1 MRWGLIGGGRGSQI
15 GGVHRVS
22 AQMDGQ
28 FALAAGAMDIDPERS
43 RAFGVEVGLPP
54 ERSYGD
60 WREMLA
66 KEAARADSRLDLVTV
81 ATPNNTHWEIAKS
94 FLEAGFHVLCEKPLA
109 MTVADADDLV
119 ATARK
124 TGHICATNFGYSG
137 YPMAIQAREMIRGG
151 ELGEVRV
158 MFVEFATGFHAAE
171 DDAENPRI
179 RWRYDPKQMGVSSV
193 VGDAG
198 IHGLHMAQFLTGQR
212 IAEVSA
218 QFEHCV
224 AGRQL
229 EDDALLACRFDGGA
243 VGRFWFSMVATG
255 QMHGFGFRAFGS
267 RGGLRWRQEFPNQ
280 LYFSPVGKATRI
292 LERGDPALCPESL
305 TASRITIGH
314 AEGMHEAFANVYRAI
329 HADIARDRRGEGKVA
344 NYPTAE
350 AGADMVRAV
359 QAAVQSAENGGSW
372 VKLNEF

>member
-15 GGVHRVS
+15 GGVHRVG
-22 AQMDGQ
+22 AQMDGL
-28 FALAAGAMDIDPERS
+28 FTLAAGAMDIDPEKS

-54 ERSYGD
+54 ERSYGN

-66 KEAARADSRLDLVTV
+66 TESARGDSRLDLVTV

-109 MTVADADDLV
+109 MTVADAEDLV
-119 ATARK
+119 DTARR
-124 TGHICATNFGYSG
+124 TGRICATNFGYSG

-151 ELGEVRV
+151 DLGEVRV
-158 MFVEFATGFHAAE
+158 MFVEFAAGFHAAG

-179 RWRYDPKQMGVSSV
+179 RWRYDPEQMGVSSV

-198 IHGLHMAQFLTGQR
+198 IHGLHMAQFLTAQR

-218 QFEHCV
+218 HFEHCV

-229 EDDALLACRFDGGA
+229 EDDALLSCRFDGGA

-267 RGGLRWRQEFPNQ
+267 RAGLRWRQEFPNQ
-280 LYFSPVGKATRI
+280 LHFSPVGDATRI
-292 LERGDPALCPESL
+292 LERGDSALCPESL
-305 TASRITIGH
+305 AASRITIGH
-314 AEGMHEAFANVYRAI
+314 AEGLHEAFANIYKAI
-329 HADIARDRRGEGKVA
+329 HADIARDRLGEGKVE

-359 QAAVQSAENGGSW
+359 QAAVQSAGTGGSW
-372 VKLNEF
+372 VKLGAF

>member
-1 MRWGLIGGGRGSQI
+1 MRWGLIGGGRDSQI
-15 GGVHRVS
+15 GGVHRVG
-22 AQMDGQ
+22 AQLDGL
-28 FALAAGAMDIDPERS
+28 FTLAAGAMDVDPERS
-43 RAFGVEVGLPP
+43 RAFGVELGLSP
-54 ERSYGD
+54 ERAYGE

-66 KEAARADSRLDLVTV
+66 KEAARGKSRLDLVTV

-119 ATARK
+119 DTARN
-124 TGHICATNFGYSG
+124 TGRICATNFGYSG

-158 MFVEFATGFHAAE
+158 MFVEFANGFHAAG

-179 RWRYDPKQMGVSSV
+179 RWRYDPAQMGASSV

-212 IAEVSA
+212 IAEISA
-218 QFEHCV
+218 QFAHCV
-224 AGRQL
+224 PERQL
-229 EDDALLACRFDGGA
+229 EDDALLACRFDKGA
-243 VGRFWFSMVATG
+243 AGRFWFSMVATG
-255 QMHGFGFRAFGS
+255 QTHGFGFRVFGS
-267 RGGLRWRQEFPNQ
+267 RAGLRWQQEFPNQ
-280 LYFSPVGKATRI
+280 LYFSPVGEATRI
-292 LERGDPALCPESL
+292 LERGDPALRPESVA
-305 TASRITIGH
+305 ASRITIGH
-314 AEGMHEAFANVYRAI
+314 AEGMHEAFANIYRAI
-329 HADIARDRRGEGKVA
+329 HADIARDRRGEGKVG

-359 QAAVQSAENGGSW
+359 EAAVQSAGTGGSW
-372 VKLNEF
+372 VKLAGF